1 MPALLLCLIFRQIFI
16 YRGFDFF
23 FGSSGQWLAWTSSSN
38 FSLRWILSPAFNLKV
53 SKPSFAAEKPTVALK
68 SRLGSHLAYRKPA
81 IFIWKLLSYI
91 RHSAFASAA
100 GINTGP
106 GDGFHQWRWQGIPAN
121 NFKWDFLKFC
131 RWYGYFKKFHVIY
144 VSCRKSLRTRSF
156 AVHKKREECIERK
169 ANCWLLF
176 RFWRVES
183 YCLNVFNRCFKA
195 ELYKLKCDC
204 TPDKLLK
211 TKWSSTALL
220 KCDWF
225 VGRIFTAF

>member
-1 MPALLLCLIFRQIFI
+1 MNLISCFQFKSFKAFICSRKTDGGTQISAWFTARLSKTSNLYLQASFI
-16 YRGFDFF
+16 Y
-23 FGSSGQWLAWTSSSN
+23 
-38 FSLRWILSPAFNLKV
+38 
-53 SKPSFAAEKPTVALK
+53 
-68 SRLGSHLAYRKPA
+68 
-81 IFIWKLLSYI
+81 

-106 GDGFHQWRWQGIPAN
+106 GDGFHQWRRQGIPAN
-121 NFKWDFLKFC
+121 HFKWDFLKCC

-144 VSCRKSLRTRSF
+144 LADEKL

-169 ANCWLLF
+169 ANCWGLF

-183 YCLNVFNRCFKA
+183 YCLNVFNRCAECFKA

-211 TKWSSTALL
+211 TKPKWPITSLL

-225 VGRIFTAF
+225 VGRNFTAF